1 MILIL
6 FVITAAGAMA
16 QVASSTLAGTVRDQ
30 SSALVSGA
38 TITARHEPTG
48 FTRTIL
54 SSDEGEYSIDRL
66 APGSYTITVDKR
78 GFRTVTA
85 ASATLAVN
93 QKGRLDF
100 ELQPGAGA
108 DTITVTATI
117 SPVEADD
124 ASIGY
129 SVNYGAAVR
138 LPLIDRNPISL
149 VTLGPGA
156 IPRHLGGFTHDVV
169 NDIQPSRG
177 AVMLNPPIHGARS
190 TMNAFV
196 LDGASNTDRHAF
208 AMAVH
213 PPLESVQDFRI
224 VSALASA
231 EFPQAGGGV
240 VDLVTKSGE
249 HNFHGNAFEYFRNEA
264 TDARNF
270 FDDPLLPRPIFR
282 RNQFGGS
289 LGGPLPFPRSFF
301 FATYEG
307 VRGKSAK
314 SSLNLVPNSE
324 LRGGNFTGRD
334 PIFDPLSR
342 DSSGSRVPF
351 PNNVIP
357 SDRIDSIA
365 RRFLDQFQPLPN
377 RSAGGT
383 ANYLDATPSDMTNDS
398 GSIRV
403 DHDLSASHRIFGRY
417 TINNEQARIAG
428 VFPLLPTMQNLRAQQ
443 AVVGMTTAG
452 GHWSN
457 ELRGSFTRLRVFSV
471 PQSAFTRDIARELG
485 VGGVSTDPFTFGLP
499 YFAVTNF
506 NLTTDD
512 PILPQAQRNNLLH
525 VADAVSIVRGGHT
538 LKFAGEWTYFQ
549 DNYLQSRFARGQF
562 IFTGAFTRSSD
573 PGVPSGDPFAD
584 FLLGFPQQ
592 TSRSVG
598 PNQGYLRQHAFG
610 VYVQDDW
617 RVHPRLT
624 LNLGLRYDYVAPY
637 SEARNNLLNLDYS
650 TLPAPPRLVRTKRA
664 VDPDMNNFSPRIGL
678 AWRLP
683 NMPGPF
689 GGLVFRAGY
698 GVYYSPEIA
707 IETYDLIRNGVRN
720 EMNSS
725 DGVVPVL
732 TLRDGFPQTASTGF
746 PSYFGLDRM
755 RAHRTC
761 SSGRSAFNA
770 NSPATLSSSL
780 CISARKVRGSAGF
793 GGSIRHCTS

>member
-100 ELQPGAGA
+100 ELQPGPAA

-138 LPLIDRNPISL
+138 LPLIDRNLISL

-196 LDGASNTDRHAF
+196 LDGASNTRPACICNGS
-208 AMAVH
+208 
-213 PPLESVQDFRI
+213 PPAARIRSGLPNRVGVGIRGVSPSRRRRCRPCHQIGRTQLSRQRFR
-224 VSALASA
+224 V
-231 EFPQAGGGV
+231 FPQRGDGCE
-240 VDLVTKSGE
+240 K
-249 HNFHGNAFEYFRNEA
+249 
-264 TDARNF
+264 
-270 FDDPLLPRPIFR
+270 LLR
-282 RNQFGGS
+282 RSAAAASDFPAQPVFGGS

-324 LRGGNFTGRD
+324 LRGGKFTGRD

-342 DSSGSRVPF
+342 DSSGSRAPF

-357 SDRIDSIA
+357 SNRIDSIA

-403 DHDLSASHRIFGRY
+403 DHELSASHRIFGRY
-417 TINNEQARIAG
+417 TINNEQAHIAG

-457 ELRGSFTRLRVFSV
+457 ELRGSFTRLRVFSI

-538 LKFAGEWTYFQ
+538 LKFAGE
-549 DNYLQSRFARGQF
+549 
-562 IFTGAFTRSSD
+562 
-573 PGVPSGDPFAD
+573 
-584 FLLGFPQQ
+584 
-592 TSRSVG
+592 
-598 PNQGYLRQHAFG
+598 
-610 VYVQDDW
+610 
-617 RVHPRLT
+617 
-624 LNLGLRYDYVAPY
+624 
-637 SEARNNLLNLDYS
+637 
-650 TLPAPPRLVRTKRA
+650 
-664 VDPDMNNFSPRIGL
+664 
-678 AWRLP
+678 
-683 NMPGPF
+683 
-689 GGLVFRAGY
+689 
-698 GVYYSPEIA
+698 
-707 IETYDLIRNGVRN
+707 
-720 EMNSS
+720 
-725 DGVVPVL
+725 
-732 TLRDGFPQTASTGF
+732 
-746 PSYFGLDRM
+746 
-755 RAHRTC
+755 
-761 SSGRSAFNA
+761 
-770 NSPATLSSSL
+770 
-780 CISARKVRGSAGF
+780 
-793 GGSIRHCTS
+793 